1 MRFIAVRSLPLS
13 QDTKEAWRYAGA
25 IYPAR
30 GSSVERIISLAD
42 DSRADFILNLGSS
55 KFHPTELERIPVL
68 NKGMDIYPLLWPGL
82 SRTLFDDLM
91 PPRPTVFPADVWIK
105 TPGFGGRGKF
115 HKLVSESMVL
125 PHQWDWQAHVEGEE
139 WRILTVGQKV
149 VQQHRRHGGNGERTY
164 EWVPQ
169 ADTPAAIKDKARSAA
184 QRVPGLNVIAWDL
197 IVSEEGDVYIFEGN
211 SCPGVNEATA
221 QRIVSTIQE
230 TLELGGL

>member
-1 MRFIAVRSLPLS
+1 MKFVAVRSLPLS
-13 QDTKEAWRYAGA
+13 EDTKQAWRSVGA

-30 GSSVERIISLAD
+30 GSSVERIITIAAD
-42 DSRADFILNLGSS
+42 SQASFILNLGSS
-55 KFHPTELERIPVL
+55 KFQPGDTHIPVL
-68 NKGMDIYPLLWPGL
+68 NRGMDIYPLLWPGL

-139 WRILTVGQKV
+139 WRILTVGVKV

-164 EWVPQ
+164 EWVRQ
-169 ADTPAAIKDKARSAA
+169 DETPTQVKAKAREAA
-184 QRVPGLNVIAWDL
+184 LRVPGLNVIAWDL

-211 SCPGVNEATA
+211 SCPGVNTATA
-221 QRIVSTIQE
+221 ERVVNYIE
-230 TLELGGL
+230 HTLEEGGL